1 MRHFLTIL
9 IITVSQLSAAAQDS
23 VLNAVQQHLDR
34 QKELKKDLVY
44 SFTTLSYVH
53 KLDKQGLV
61 EKTDTVETWQ
71 KFLGDSLLDRK
82 IVYTSDKKQK
92 KREDGKGNSQ
102 SMELPK
108 LNDPKYEFLVDRS
121 GASISFK
128 PRKPKGGDLA
138 GTVIYDPQDM
148 SLEKID
154 ITMPKLSWPV
164 NEFSMKAEFIKI
176 EGFLFPSKMW
186 MKAGWNAL
194 ISRGRIRV
202 ESSNSDHKIYR

>member
-1 MRHFLTIL
+1 MRYFLTVL
-9 IITVSQLSAAAQDS
+9 IITISQLSAVAQDS
-23 VLNAVQQHLDR
+23 VLSEVQKQLDR
-34 QKELKKDLVY
+34 QKELKKNLVY

-71 KFLGDSLLDRK
+71 KFLADSLLDRQ
-82 IVYTSDKKQK
+82 IVYTSDKKQR
-92 KREDGKGNSQ
+92 KREDGKGRSQ

-128 PRKPKGGDLA
+128 PKNPKGGDLA
-138 GTVIYDPQDM
+138 GTITYDPQDL
-148 SLEKID
+148 SLEKMD

-164 NEFSMKAEFIKI
+164 NEFFMKAEFILV
-176 EGFLFPSKMW
+176 EEVLFPSNLW
-186 MKAGWNAL
+186 MQAGWNAL
-194 ISRGRIRV
+194 ISKGRIRV
-202 ESSNSDHKIYR
+202 ESSNSDYKIYK